1 MENHRVPIGNSC
13 INGSCSIALLD
24 YQRGI
29 YIYTIVHIYI
39 FIYIDIYYDILYIY
53 TFKIKFRPTKDQ
65 FYKKTHQLFTKKLG
79 LFHDPFTGFHVIGG
93 LKCNMIICNAV
104 TWQQHKMGQD
114 LSCDLDLRGPSC
126 ENTWDLKQ
134 PVGSTFGPAC
144 SFWDLQHE
152 PWMNWPSGSHIQGTS
167 GNWQQKT
174 RASITEVI

>member
-29 YIYTIVHIYI
+29 YIYIYI
-39 FIYIDIYYDILYIY
+39 YNCTYIYSYIYIDIYYDILYIY

-104 TWQQHKMGQD
+104 T
-114 LSCDLDLRGPSC
+114 
-126 ENTWDLKQ
+126 
-134 PVGSTFGPAC
+134 
-144 SFWDLQHE
+144 
-152 PWMNWPSGSHIQGTS
+152 
-167 GNWQQKT
+167 
-174 RASITEVI
+174 